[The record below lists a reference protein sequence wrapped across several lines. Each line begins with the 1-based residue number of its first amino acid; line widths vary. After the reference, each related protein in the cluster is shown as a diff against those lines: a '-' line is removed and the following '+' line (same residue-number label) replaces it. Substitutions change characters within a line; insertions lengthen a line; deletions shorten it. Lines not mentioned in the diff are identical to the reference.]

1 MIICSFSIFLEALV
15 LLKLARLELQALNT
29 LQADGL
35 DSCLLV
41 VFIAQ

>member
-1 MIICSFSIFLEALV
+1 MIICPFFIFLEALV
-15 LLKLARLELQALNT
+15 LSKLARLELQALNT
-29 LQADGL
+29 LRADGL